1 MKRFRKVVYKS
12 EVAKHTQMKPKGN
25 WKFKGRKVR
34 VWANESRS
42 FLSLNS
48 GGRKWPKIGCLRL
61 AEDLVNFIDFGGEE
75 GAAAERRKRTQIGV
89 FSEQATEFLPGI
101 LRLNVG
107 EIAGREL
114 CATQT
119 LWFMFYHIFHGTK
132 IQKFPEIR
140 KRKSKYFGIRWKN
153 VE

>member
-1 MKRFRKVVYKS
+1 M
-12 EVAKHTQMKPKGN
+12 
-25 WKFKGRKVR
+25 
-34 VWANESRS
+34 
-42 FLSLNS
+42 
-48 GGRKWPKIGCLRL
+48 
-61 AEDLVNFIDFGGEE
+61 VNFIDFGGEE
-75 GAAAERRKRTQIGV
+75 GAAAERRKRTEIGIL
-89 FSEQATEFLPGI
+89 SEQATEFLPGI
-101 LRLNVG
+101 LWLNVG

-132 IQKFPEIR
+132 IQNFPEIC

>member
-1 MKRFRKVVYKS
+1 M
-12 EVAKHTQMKPKGN
+12 
-25 WKFKGRKVR
+25 
-34 VWANESRS
+34 
-42 FLSLNS
+42 L
-48 GGRKWPKIGCLRL
+48 KIGQLRQT
-61 AEDLVNFIDFGGEE
+61 EDLVNFVDFDGEE
-75 GAAAERRKRTQIGV
+75 GAAAERRKRTQIGIL
-89 FSEQATEFLPGI
+89 SEQATEFLPGI

-119 LWFMFYHIFHGTK
+119 LWFMFNHIFHGTK
-132 IQKFPEIR
+132 IQNFPEIC

>member
-1 MKRFRKVVYKS
+1 MKRFRKVIYKS
-12 EVAKHTQMKPKGN
+12 EIAKHSQMKPKGD
-25 WKFKGRKVR
+25 WRFQGRKVR

-42 FLSLNS
+42 FLSSNS
-48 GGRKWPKIGCLRL
+48 KGYKWLKIGQLRL
-61 AEDLVNFIDFGGEE
+61 AEDLVNFVDFGWQE
-75 GAAAERRKRTQIGV
+75 GSTSERRKRTQIGV

-114 CATQT
+114 SATQA
-119 LWFMFYHIFHGTK
+119 LWFIFYHIFHGTK
-132 IQKFPEIR
+132 IQNFPEIC
-140 KRKSKYFGIRWKN
+140 KRKSKYFGIIWKN

>member
-12 EVAKHTQMKPKGN
+12 EVAKHSQMKPKGD
-25 WKFKGRKVR
+25 WRFQGRKVEFSS
-34 VWANESRS
+34 NESRS
-42 FLSLNS
+42 FPSPNS
-48 GGRKWPKIGCLRL
+48 ESRKWPKIGYLRL
-61 AEDLVNFIDFGGEE
+61 AEDLVNFVDFNGEE

-114 CATQT
+114 CATQA
-119 LWFMFYHIFHGTK
+119 L
-132 IQKFPEIR
+132 
-140 KRKSKYFGIRWKN
+140 
-153 VE
+153 